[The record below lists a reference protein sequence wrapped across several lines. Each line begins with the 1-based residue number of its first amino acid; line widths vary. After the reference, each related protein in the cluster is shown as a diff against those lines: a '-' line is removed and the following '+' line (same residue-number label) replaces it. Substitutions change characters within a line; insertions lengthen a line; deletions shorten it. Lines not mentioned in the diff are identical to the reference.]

1 MKPLTIAAPEK
12 PRKRLR
18 VHPVFLPFQGC
29 PARCVFC
36 AQTLQTGQLPLS
48 LDAALSRLDAGLAA
62 LTARGAAPRELAF
75 YGGTFTL
82 LPRSVQF
89 ACLDL
94 AAAYRARGLI
104 TAVRASTRPD
114 ALDPEHLAVLR
125 ERGLTMLELGVQSF
139 ADIPLAASAR
149 GYGGE
154 TAKQACRAVR
164 DAGLELGVQLMPGM
178 PGMLEGDFRRDMD
191 MAVALAP
198 DVLRLYPC
206 LVLAGTGLEA
216 VFRRGEYV
224 PWPLDAV
231 IPLLADAQLRA
242 WDAGIAVIRIGLA
255 AQKELDGGGI
265 VAGPAHP
272 ALGSMV
278 RGLALFWY
286 IEREMNASNVTV
298 KSLAIPRR
306 HQGEFWGHSG
316 ALKGDYARFGITPE
330 NVVWHNGDTIE
341 IVPRPRVPLPQPQ

>member
-1 MKPLTIAAPEK
+1 MPLGTFAAPEK
-12 PRKRLR
+12 LRERPR

-36 AQTLQTGQLPLS
+36 AQTLQTGRQPLS
-48 LDAALSRLDAGLAA
+48 PDTALGRLNAELAA
-62 LTARGAAPRELAF
+62 LAANRAPARELAF

-94 AAAYRARGLI
+94 AAAYRAKGLV

-114 ALDPEHLAVLR
+114 ALEPAHLAALR

-139 ADIPLAASAR
+139 ADVPLAVSDR
-149 GYGGE
+149 GYDGE
-154 TAKQACRAVR
+154 TAKRGCRTVK
-164 DAGLELGVQLMPGM
+164 DAGLELGIQLMPGM
-178 PGMLEGDFRRDMD
+178 PGMREEDFRRDMD
-191 MAVALAP
+191 AAVDLTP

-216 VFRRGEYV
+216 VFRRREYA

-231 IPLLADAQLRA
+231 VPLLADAQVRA
-242 WDAGIAVIRIGLA
+242 WDSRIAVIRIGLA
-255 AQKELDGGGI
+255 PQQELNDGGI
-265 VAGPAHP
+265 VAGPSHP

-278 RGLALFWY
+278 RGLALFRY
-286 IEREMNASNVTV
+286 IEREV
-298 KSLAIPRR
+298 KKYNGAVGRLAMPRQY
-306 HQGEFWGHSG
+306 QGEFWGLRG
-316 ALKGDYARFGITPE
+316 ALKGEYARLGITPG
-330 NVVWHNGDTIE
+330 NVVWRDGDSIE
-341 IVPRPRVPLPQPQ
+341 VAFGE